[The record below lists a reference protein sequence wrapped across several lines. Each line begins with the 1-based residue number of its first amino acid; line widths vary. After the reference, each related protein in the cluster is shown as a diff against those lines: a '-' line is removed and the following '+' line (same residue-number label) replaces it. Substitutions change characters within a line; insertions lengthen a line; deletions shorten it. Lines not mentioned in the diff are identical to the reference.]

1 MGNTSKRCS
10 YCGNDL
16 NGSDLD
22 YTEGIVIKA
31 RFCCRECMYKWR
43 EKHGK
48 QEKKGCYYTLC
59 DYSGPN
65 GATHSG
71 AFGASIP
78 VHSAPPPKWRK
89 LGLETGE

>member
-1 MGNTSKRCS
+1 MDFNLKIYLELLKALQSQGFLFQTVSAYAEARAKVV
-10 YCGNDL
+10 DKVKV
-16 NGSDLD
+16 
-22 YTEGIVIKA
+22 EGDPTQP
-31 RFCCRECMYKWR
+31 W
-43 EKHGK
+43 
-48 QEKKGCYYTLC
+48 QLS
-59 DYSGPN
+59 DYSGKN

>member
-1 MGNTSKRCS
+1 MVKNSNLHYTIIKYIIDNGFAPDNDTLSK
-10 YCGNDL
+10 L
-16 NGSDLD
+16 
-22 YTEGIVIKA
+22 
-31 RFCCRECMYKWR
+31 
-43 EKHGK
+43 
-48 QEKKGCYYTLC
+48 
-59 DYSGPN
+59 DYSGKN

>member
-1 MGNTSKRCS
+1 MNLDFFNKTNILESTLHFFSSELDIKIAPAAK
-10 YCGNDL
+10 
-16 NGSDLD
+16 SD
-22 YTEGIVIKA
+22 
-31 RFCCRECMYKWR
+31 
-43 EKHGK
+43 
-48 QEKKGCYYTLC
+48 
-59 DYSGPN
+59 DYSGKN